1 MLLSL
6 FQYLV
11 SPCVLDAMVKVK
23 DDVALPV
30 QDAVV
35 ALFAGPVYCPVD
47 ADTVPR
53 A

>member
-11 SPCVLDAMVKVK
+11 LPCVLGAMVKVN
-23 DDVALPV
+23 DDVALPD

-35 ALFAGPVYCPVD
+35 ALFAGLV
-47 ADTVPR
+47 
-53 A
+53 